1 MTSSPT
7 RVATTSYT
15 ALPTPST
22 EFRGLRASPA
32 APAGVIAEV
41 ASPARTACPML
52 PAAAPSCTDGGTS
65 GATDAVVESCTG
77 V

>member
-32 APAGVIAEV
+32 APAGVAEV
-41 ASPARTACPML
+41 ASPARMACPML
-52 PAAAPSCTDGGTS
+52 PAAAPSCTGGGTS